1 MQINR
6 SHLCFNLF
14 QTAVGSAGGCAGPAG
29 PAGPARPQNRAGVPM
44 ALGSGST
51 ASNYYCGRRLGTSVI
66 PGSDGQCGPNNGP
79 QCPDCKGL
87 TRGSESLLASST
99 VSECVAIDF

>member
-1 MQINR
+1 
-6 SHLCFNLF
+6 
-14 QTAVGSAGGCAGPAG
+14 
-29 PAGPARPQNRAGVPM
+29 M

-99 VSECVAIDF
+99 VSECVASDF